1 VKLSPLF
8 FRRVHKWIGLI
19 LGLQFVIWT
28 ISGAVMAVLDMD
40 TVSGGPRP
48 PGVEAKAPPQPG
60 NAWPTVQR
68 VLGSEPITH
77 VAMRPMLDRHVY
89 EVGTDNG
96 TRLFDAESGHLVSV
110 DAVVARRVAEAAY
123 VGSGK
128 IKATEL
134 ITKRTFAIREHALP
148 AWRIDFAD
156 DDNSSFYVSQATGKL
171 LERRNDTWRLWDF
184 VWMLHNMDYVDR
196 KSFNHPL
203 IILVGFGVFWLAITG
218 FYLLLNTKWRPDL
231 RRLTRLRTPADLD
244 PN

>member
-1 VKLSPLF
+1 MKISPLF

-48 PGVEAKAPPQPG
+48 PAVEAKALPQPG
-60 NAWPTVQR
+60 NAWPAVQR
-68 VLGSEPITH
+68 ALGSAPITT
-77 VAMRPMLDRHVY
+77 VMIRPMLDRHVY
-89 EVGTDNG
+89 EVGTGDG
-96 TRLFDAESGHLVSV
+96 TRLFDAQSGRPVSV

-123 VGSGK
+123 VGGGK
-128 IKATEL
+128 VKATEL
-134 ITKRTFAIREHALP
+134 VTNPTLAIREHALP

-203 IILVGFGVFWLAITG
+203 IVVVGFGVFWLAITG
-218 FYLLLNTKWRPDL
+218 FYLLFNTKWRPDL
-231 RRLTRLRTPADLD
+231 RRLRGPRL
-244 PN
+244 

>member
-1 VKLSPLF
+1 MKLSPLF

-28 ISGAVMAVLDMD
+28 ISGAIMAVLDMD

-48 PGVEAKAPPQPG
+48 PAVEASELPPPG
-60 NAWPTVQR
+60 NAWRTVQR
-68 VLGSEPITH
+68 ALRSEPITS
-77 VAMRPMLDRHVY
+77 VTLRQMLDRHVY
-89 EVGTDNG
+89 EVGTGDG
-96 TRLFDAESGHLVSV
+96 TRLFDAHTGQAVVV

-123 VGSGK
+123 LGGGK
-128 IKATEL
+128 VKAVKLVTAP
-134 ITKRTFAIREHALP
+134 TFAIREHPLP

-156 DDNSSFYVSQATGKL
+156 GDNSSFYVSGATGKL

-203 IILVGFGVFWLAITG
+203 IILVGFGVLWLAATG
-218 FYLLLNTKWRPDL
+218 FYLLFNTKWRPDL
-231 RRLTRLRTPADLD
+231 RRVLRRR
-244 PN
+244 